1 MTKPSLRVDVHDR
14 VAVVTLDD
22 PDRRNALNL
31 TMNGEL
37 IAAMD
42 HLEERADVG
51 AIVITGAG
59 RAFCAGADLDELR
72 SSADHDR
79 ITEIYAGFLR
89 VAHARV
95 PTVAAVNGA
104 AVGAGMNMA
113 LACDVIVAGRSA
125 RFDSRFL
132 DIGIHPGGGHTWRL
146 RNRTDEQTVMA
157 MVIFGEVLDGDEA
170 ARRGL
175 AWTCVDDD
183 ALLDTARRLATRA
196 ASHALALVR
205 RTKATITQLA
215 RVRDSD
221 DAVAHELDPQV
232 WSMRQP
238 AFQELVASLQQRIS
252 GRDA

>member
-1 MTKPSLRVDVHDR
+1 
-14 VAVVTLDD
+14 
-22 PDRRNALNL
+22 
-31 TMNGEL
+31 
-37 IAAMD
+37 
-42 HLEERADVG
+42 
-51 AIVITGAG
+51 
-59 RAFCAGADLDELR
+59 
-72 SSADHDR
+72 
-79 ITEIYAGFLR
+79 
-89 VAHARV
+89 
-95 PTVAAVNGA
+95 
-104 AVGAGMNMA
+104 MA

-157 MVIFGEVLDGDEA
+157 MVIFGEVLAGDEA